1 MRRLSLCVGA
11 EVSACARPR
20 WDLGAGFLEHEP
32 RHNIHALELLEE
44 QLAGVGD
51 PAQKNRKK
59 WSHVNVKEGGGWGV
73 GRS

>member
-1 MRRLSLCVGA
+1 MRRMTLSVGA
-11 EVSACARPR
+11 EVDACARPR

-51 PAQKNRKK
+51 PAKEKQ
-59 WSHVNVKEGGGWGV
+59 WSA
-73 GRS
+73 

>member
-1 MRRLSLCVGA
+1 MTLCVGA
-11 EVSACARPR
+11 EVGACARPR

-51 PAQKNRKK
+51 PAQEKQ
-59 WSHVNVKEGGGWGV
+59 WSD
-73 GRS
+73 